1 MPSSLL
7 STCVSG
13 SALAT
18 GLTCSV
24 LVGVVAAEVPDVVLA
39 GCVLEVD
46 VWLVEDGWL
55 ELDVWLGEDE
65 LDPPLKRLSINT
77 VCPLGSNQARPLTAS
92 P

>member
-1 MPSSLL
+1 L

-13 SALAT
+13 SSLFTGSAETGSLLA
-18 GLTCSV
+18 GLAV
-24 LVGVVAAEVPDVVLA
+24 DELPDVVLA
-39 GCVLEVD
+39 GWVL
-46 VWLVEDGWL
+46 G
-55 ELDVWLGEDE
+55 LDVWLGEDE